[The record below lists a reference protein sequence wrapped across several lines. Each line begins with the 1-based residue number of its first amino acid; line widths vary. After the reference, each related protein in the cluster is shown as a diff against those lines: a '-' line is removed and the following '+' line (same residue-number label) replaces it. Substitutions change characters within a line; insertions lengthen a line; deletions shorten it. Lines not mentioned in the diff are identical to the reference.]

1 MFTNSDLA
9 ELVPRVSTILPQLFS
24 GLSPNGTLHIVN
36 GSTISAALAPVLT
49 GAGFDVL
56 TERDDTGSVIA
67 QRPSTPRPAAA
78 STSSP
83 ASVPL
88 SRPAPASVS
97 LPLRRL
103 NNTKKASK
111 AAIWSFT
118 TSPNTPPVDAESLL
132 TEADRARPEGCAP
145 VQRGTGPRKKKACK
159 GCTCGLAELEAEEE
173 EERSKN
179 VVILDGNPDGGAE
192 VVEKG
197 GERERLLRAAALA
210 NSSKATSSCG
220 NCYLGDAFRCSGCPY
235 LGKSSLAGPHGC
247 DLDSNVDYVHRPSC
261 FQAGREG
268 RDQLRYGRYMISFV
282 QTKIVALHTTTH
294 SFFYYPHTLM
304 QLVFNPT

>member
-1 MFTNSDLA
+1 MAPSSYGTVYTVFTNSDLA

-49 GAGFDVL
+49 GAGFEVL

-159 GCTCGLAELEAEEE
+159 GCTCGLAEIEAEEE

-197 GERERLLRAAALA
+197 GESERLLRAAALA

-235 LGKSSLAGPHGC
+235 LGKSFWL
-247 DLDSNVDYVHRPSC
+247 VHMVVTWILMSIMSIGLPA
-261 FQAGREG
+261 FKPGEKVE
-268 RDQLRYGRYMISFV
+268 ISFDMDD
-282 QTKIVALHTTTH
+282 I
-294 SFFYYPHTLM
+294 
-304 QLVFNPT
+304 